1 MNTQR
6 RIRNGITSRLS
17 ASYMLIG
24 CDNSQHSAQHAPL
37 FSAGGMKK
45 VIFSLALGTF
55 GLGMAEFGIMGV
67 LTELARDVGITIPAA
82 GHMISFYAFGVVL
95 GAPVMALFSS
105 RFSLKHILLFLVTLC
120 VMGNAI
126 FTFSSSYLMLAVG
139 RLVSGFPHGAFFGV
153 GAIVLSKITRPGKV
167 TAAVAGMVSGMTVA
181 NLVGIPVGT
190 YLSQE
195 FSWRYTFLLI
205 AVFNIAVLTAIFFW
219 VPDIRDKAQGS
230 LREQFHFLR
239 SPAPWL
245 IFAATMFSNA
255 GVFAWFSY
263 IKPFMMYISGFS
275 ETSMTFIMM
284 LVGLGMVL
292 GNLLSGKLSGRYTPL
307 RIAVVTDLVIV
318 LSLMA
323 LFFFSG
329 YKTAS
334 LTSAFICCAGLFAL
348 SAPLQILL
356 LQNAKG
362 GELLG
367 AAGGQ
372 IAFNLGSAIGA
383 WCGRLMLTLG
393 FAYHY
398 VALPAALL
406 SFSAMSSLLVYGR
419 LKHKQPSVTPVAG

>member
-1 MNTQR
+1 
-6 RIRNGITSRLS
+6 
-17 ASYMLIG
+17 
-24 CDNSQHSAQHAPL
+24 
-37 FSAGGMKK
+37 MKK

-67 LTELARDVGITIPAA
+67 LTELARDVGISIPAA

-95 GAPVMALFSS
+95 GAPIIALFSN

-120 VMGNAI
+120 VIGNAI
-126 FTFSSSYLMLAVG
+126 FTLSSSYFMLAVG

-153 GAIVLSKITRPGKV
+153 GAIILSKLARPGKV
-167 TAAVAGMVSGMTVA
+167 TAAVAGMISGMTVA

-190 YLSQE
+190 WLSQE

-205 AVFNIAVLTAIFFW
+205 AVFNIAVIVSVAFW
-219 VPDIRDKAQGS
+219 VPNINDEAKGK
-230 LREQFHFLR
+230 LREQFHFLK
-239 SPAPWL
+239 SPAPWF
-245 IFAATMFSNA
+245 IFAATMFGNA

-263 IKPFMMYISGFS
+263 VKPYMMYISGFS
-275 ETSMTFIMM
+275 EALMTFIMM

-292 GNLLSGKLSGRYTPL
+292 GNLLSGRLSGRYTPL
-307 RIAVVTDLVIV
+307 RIAVITDFVIV
-318 LSLMA
+318 LA
-323 LFFFSG
+323 LLLLFACG
-329 YKTAS
+329 GIKAAS
-334 LTSAFICCAGLFAL
+334 LTFAFICCAGLFAL

-383 WCGRLMLTLG
+383 YCGGMMLTLG
-393 FAYHY
+393 FAYNY
-398 VALPAALL
+398 VTLPAALL
-406 SFSAMSSLLVYGR
+406 SFSAMSSLLVYAR
-419 LKHKQPSVTPVAG
+419 LKHAVPQMTHAAG

>member
-1 MNTQR
+1 MKWHSTSLIRKLSLLAANVR
-6 RIRNGITSRLS
+6 RYDAHP
-17 ASYMLIG
+17 ASFL
-24 CDNSQHSAQHAPL
+24 L
-37 FSAGGMKK
+37 AGGMKK

-67 LTELARDVGITIPAA
+67 LTELARDVGISIPAA

-95 GAPVMALFSS
+95 GAPIIALFSS

-120 VMGNAI
+120 VIGNAI
-126 FTFSSSYLMLAVG
+126 FTLSSSYFMLAVG

-153 GAIVLSKITRPGKV
+153 GAIILSKLARPGKV
-167 TAAVAGMVSGMTVA
+167 TVAVAGMISGMTVA

-190 YLSQE
+190 WLSQE

-205 AVFNIAVLTAIFFW
+205 AVFNIAVMVSVAFW
-219 VPDIRDKAQGS
+219 VPNISDEAKGN
-230 LREQFHFLR
+230 LREQFHFLK

-245 IFAATMFSNA
+245 IFSATMFGNA

-263 IKPFMMYISGFS
+263 VKPYMMYISGFS
-275 ETSMTFIMM
+275 EALMTFIMM

-292 GNLLSGKLSGRYTPL
+292 GNLLSGRLSGRYTPL
-307 RIAVVTDLVIV
+307 RIAVITDFVIV
-318 LSLMA
+318 LA
-323 LFFFSG
+323 LLLLFAFG
-329 YKTAS
+329 GIKAAS
-334 LTSAFICCAGLFAL
+334 LTFAFICCAGLFAL

-383 WCGRLMLTLG
+383 YCGGMMLTLG
-393 FAYHY
+393 FAYNY
-398 VALPAALL
+398 VTLPAALL
-406 SFSAMSSLLVYGR
+406 SFSAMSSLLLYGR
-419 LKHKQPSVTPVAG
+419 LKRAVPQMTHAAG